1 MVLVGSF
8 GAAITVEAAFG
19 SMYAQSHVGGSAA
32 HFCMISLVR
41 TYILHDSAASD
52 LCTFRRPDPC
62 YQL

>member
-19 SMYAQSHVGGSAA
+19 SMYAQSHVGGSGSQL
-32 HFCMISLVR
+32 CVISLVR

-52 LCTFRRPDPC
+52 LRTF
-62 YQL
+62 